1 MYLRCEYFHLTC
13 VILWVQYC
21 VCMRFYVLAAVCR
34 SRSRARALTLLN
46 VRTSSV
52 VSVDWQGGV
61 ASTLLAPASL
71 PETDGAQTCG
81 RGAVKYAPLPILSKT
96 WC

>member
-1 MYLRCEYFHLTC
+1 MYLRREYFHLTC

-46 VRTSSV
+46 VRTSLA

-61 ASTLLAPASL
+61 ASTL